1 MPQPNPP
8 PTPHRQPAHTL
19 APEAATGGA
28 GLAVGVVRHALIVA
42 TFCCS
47 IALAL
52 TLGGKGPWDQ
62 NLVYSLAIGMVSWAV
77 IEAGRITLARHEAG
91 MWPRGWRGI
100 ALVAA
105 GTVTGFGAGTALGDL
120 WCQCSTWA
128 RWQATPGALATV
140 LVITTLATVA
150 ASFFFYSRGTARALQ
165 ARIALTDRDAAEAR
179 LKLLETQLEPHMLF
193 NTLANL
199 RVLIALD
206 PARAQAML
214 DHLIAYLRATLT
226 ASRATHHPLAD
237 EFDRL
242 RDYLEL
248 MAVRMG
254 PRLHYAL
261 DLPEALRQ
269 VPVPPLLLQPLVE
282 NAIRHGLEPQ
292 VAGGHIS
299 VRASVQPSAPSTP
312 SAPATQYLVLEVT
325 DTGVGLGHSAHPT
338 PGTTAPT
345 ASTHF
350 GLAQV
355 RERLATLHGS
365 AGTLDLIAASAGGT
379 SASVR
384 FPLKIQ
390 HP

>member
-105 GTVTGFGAGTALGDL
+105 GTVTGFGAGTTLGDL

-165 ARIALTDRDAAEAR
+165 ARIALTERDAAEAR

-282 NAIRHGLEPQ
+282 NAIQHGLEPRVQ
-292 VAGGHIS
+292 GGQLR
-299 VRASVQPSAPSTP
+299 VRAWAQAG
-312 SAPATQYLVLEVT
+312 QLQLEVA
-325 DTGVGLGHSAHPT
+325 DTGVGYEPT
-338 PGTTAPT
+338 QVRPDR
-345 ASTHF
+345 F
-350 GLAQV
+350 GLSQV
-355 RERLATLHGS
+355 RDRVATAYGGAGQVHWQSAPG
-365 AGTLDLIAASAGGT
+365 AGTQVRLSLPMTFEVAGVAAAAG
-379 SASVR
+379 AEVR
-384 FPLKIQ
+384 Q
-390 HP
+390 

>member
-8 PTPHRQPAHTL
+8 PTPHRPPAHTL

-28 GLAVGVVRHALIVA
+28 ALAVGVVRHALIVA

-165 ARIALTDRDAAEAR
+165 ARIALTERDAAEAR

-254 PRLHYAL
+254 PRLHYTL

-338 PGTTAPT
+338 PGTAPT

-355 RERLATLHGS
+355 RERLATLHGN

>member
-165 ARIALTDRDAAEAR
+165 ARIALTERDAAEAR

-248 MAVRMG
+248 MAVRIG
-254 PRLHYAL
+254 ARVH
-261 DLPEALRQ
+261 
-269 VPVPPLLLQPLVE
+269 
-282 NAIRHGLEPQ
+282 
-292 VAGGHIS
+292 
-299 VRASVQPSAPSTP
+299 
-312 SAPATQYLVLEVT
+312 
-325 DTGVGLGHSAHPT
+325 
-338 PGTTAPT
+338 
-345 ASTHF
+345 
-350 GLAQV
+350 
-355 RERLATLHGS
+355 
-365 AGTLDLIAASAGGT
+365 
-379 SASVR
+379 
-384 FPLKIQ
+384 
-390 HP
+390 